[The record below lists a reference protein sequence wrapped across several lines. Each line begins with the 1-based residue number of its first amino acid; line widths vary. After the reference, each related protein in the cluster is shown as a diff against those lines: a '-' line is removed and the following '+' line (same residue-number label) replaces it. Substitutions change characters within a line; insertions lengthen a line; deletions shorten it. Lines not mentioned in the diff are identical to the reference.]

1 MKLTSEK
8 IHVVDGVVPLWLC
21 VLNDK
26 EMGADHKLGVN
37 LLIVKHAC

>member
-8 IHVVDGVVPLWLC
+8 DSCGDGVVPLWLC

-26 EMGADHKLGVN
+26 GMGADHKLGVN